1 MPEVAE
7 RMMKTMTNNAKA
19 ISTFWDGNPE
29 QSEGDG
35 IKKAETVSRP
45 ADGGEQLLIPGFE

>member
-1 MPEVAE
+1 
-7 RMMKTMTNNAKA
+7 MKTMTNNAKA